1 MSDMINNLDR
11 IVAHLRRLGRGAPD
25 RLQQGLS
32 QQELAS
38 WESQLPFA
46 LTGELVA
53 LYQWRDGTK
62 AEEGD
67 LLEDLY
73 FFPGF
78 YFLSMEEAVQTF
90 KEMEEAPQWSEGW
103 FPVFADGGGNFYI
116 VPCTAK
122 KVDESEVI
130 GFLHGEPDQIA
141 EYESV
146 SSMIETLEACFTEGA
161 FFVDVDDT
169 MEIDDDKHR
178 EIANRINPGIPEWQ
192 S

>member
-1 MSDMINNLDR
+1 MSDLVNNLDR
-11 IVAHLRRLGRGAPD
+11 IVAHLRRLGRGSPD

-32 QQELAS
+32 QQEIVL

-46 LTGELVA
+46 LNRELFA

-62 AEEGD
+62 ADEDD

-78 YFLSMEEAVQTF
+78 YFLSMEEAVKIF
-90 KEMEEAPQWSEGW
+90 KDREDSPQWSEGW
-103 FPVFADGGGNFYI
+103 FPVFADGGGDFYI
-116 VPCTAK
+116 VPCATK
-122 KVDESEVI
+122 KVDKSEVI
-130 GFLHGEPDQIA
+130 GFIHGEPEQIA

-146 SSMIETLEACFTEGA
+146 SSMIETLEICFTEGA
-161 FFVDVDDT
+161 FFIENDDT
-169 MEIDDDKHR
+169 MEIDDEKHR
-178 EIANRINPGIPEWQ
+178 EIANRINPGISEWQ